1 MTLNRASIA
10 AQGNDYVL
18 DFAGSNNCSI
28 VDDNRSFSV
37 DNRWWDMTSN
47 GDLAG
52 TVFEQLE
59 RLIAT
64 GQIRPG
70 EKINENQLA
79 QKLKISRGPVR
90 EAIRKLE
97 QYGLVEVI
105 PHKGAVLRKLG
116 FKEILDLYD
125 VRAGLAYAAGSL
137 LPTRATSADIAELK
151 RFLEDMEDAAIHED
165 SERFSAI
172 NEVFHRRLFAI
183 AGNEPL
189 MHLAE
194 QQEILL
200 KAFLQNE
207 IRNPRMLR
215 LSNAQHQAIVEAIVY
230 NDQEGCAKAFYN
242 HITIGKQKLVE
253 YKYYLE

>member
-1 MTLNRASIA
+1 MN
-10 AQGNDYVL
+10 
-18 DFAGSNNCSI
+18 
-28 VDDNRSFSV
+28 
-37 DNRWWDMTSN
+37 SN

-59 RLIAT
+59 QLIAA

-79 QKLKISRGPVR
+79 QKLKISRGPIR
-90 EAIRKLE
+90 EAIRRLE

-125 VRAGLAYAAGSL
+125 VRAGLAYAAGTL
-137 LPTRATSADIAELK
+137 LPIRATSTDIAELK
-151 RFLEDMEDAAIHED
+151 GLLEDMENAAIRED
-165 SERFSAI
+165 SERFTVL
-172 NEVFHRRLFAI
+172 NETFHRRLFAI

-215 LSNAQHQAIVEAIVY
+215 HSNAQHRSIIEAIVY
-230 NDQEGCAKAFYN
+230 NDQEGCAKAFHH
-242 HITIGKQKLVE
+242 HIIIGKQRLVE
-253 YKYYLE
+253 HDCYTV

>member
-1 MTLNRASIA
+1 MPN
-10 AQGNDYVL
+10 
-18 DFAGSNNCSI
+18 
-28 VDDNRSFSV
+28 
-37 DNRWWDMTSN
+37 N
-47 GDLAG
+47 GDLAS
-52 TVFEQLE
+52 TVFAQLE

-70 EKINENQLA
+70 EKFNENQLA
-79 QKLKISRGPVR
+79 QKLEINRGPVR
-90 EAIRKLE
+90 EAVRKLE

-105 PHKGAVLRKLG
+105 PNKGAVLRKLG

-151 RFLEDMEDAAIHED
+151 RLLDEMENAAIHED
-165 SERFSAI
+165 SERFSAV
-172 NEVFHRRLFAI
+172 NAMFHRRLFTI

-207 IRNPRMLR
+207 VRNPRMLR
-215 LSNAQHQAIVEAIVY
+215 QSNAQHQAIVEAMIY
-230 NDQEGCAKAFYN
+230 NDQEGCAKAFHR
-242 HITIGKQKLVE
+242 HIVIGKQKLVE
-253 YKYYLE
+253 DKYYQD

>member
-1 MTLNRASIA
+1 MP
-10 AQGNDYVL
+10 
-18 DFAGSNNCSI
+18 
-28 VDDNRSFSV
+28 
-37 DNRWWDMTSN
+37 SN
-47 GDLAG
+47 GDLTS
-52 TVFEQLE
+52 TVFARLE

-79 QKLKISRGPVR
+79 QKLEISRGPVR

-151 RFLEDMEDAAIHED
+151 RLLDDMENAAVAED
-165 SERFSAI
+165 SERFTTI
-172 NEVFHRRLFAI
+172 NEVFHRQLFAI

-189 MHLAE
+189 MNLAE

-200 KAFLQNE
+200 KAFLQSE

-215 LSNAQHQAIVEAIVY
+215 QSNAQHQAIVEAMIY
-230 NDQEGCAKAFYN
+230 NDPESCAKAFHR
-242 HITIGKQKLVE
+242 HIAIGKQKLVE
-253 YKYYLE
+253 HKYYLD